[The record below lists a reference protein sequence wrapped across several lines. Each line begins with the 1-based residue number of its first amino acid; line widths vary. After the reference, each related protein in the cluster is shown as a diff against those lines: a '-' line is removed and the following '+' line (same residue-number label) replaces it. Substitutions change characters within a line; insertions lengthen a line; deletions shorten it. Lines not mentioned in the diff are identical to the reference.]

1 MLRYLSEQVK
11 AGLEPF
17 GIGIIL
23 AQIKVCGAKLWR
35 TIDVK
40 TQLTHNVRITNANVP
55 KMLC

>member
-23 AQIKVCGAKLWR
+23 AQIKVCGAKLWQ
-35 TIDVK
+35 TINVK
-40 TQLTHNVRITNANVP
+40 SILKH
-55 KMLC
+55 LCNRLSC

>member
-23 AQIKVCGAKLWR
+23 AQIKVCGAKLWQ

-40 TQLTHNVRITNANVP
+40 SILKHLCNRFVP
-55 KMLC
+55 

>member
-23 AQIKVCGAKLWR
+23 AQKKSVEQNYGK
-35 TIDVK
+35 
-40 TQLTHNVRITNANVP
+40 P
-55 KMLC
+55 